1 MVTDVKD
8 LYVVW
13 ERGKGY
19 NLDHIYLNRASA
31 ELALLTYFT
40 PTRVQNGTVKV
51 EVLQAKTLEHCCEM

>member
-1 MVTDVKD
+1 MVTDSKD

-19 NLDHIYLNRASA
+19 NLDHIYLDKASA

-40 PTRVQNGTVKV
+40 PTRVQNGMITV